1 MNIGIANDHWGYEL
15 KQKVTNY
22 LTKKG
27 YNVINYGADSK
38 ELSDHPD
45 YAFKLCEALTQN
57 EIIYGIAICGSGI
70 GMSIA
75 CNKVKGIRCAKVSN
89 DKEAKLCRLH
99 NNANVI
105 ALSAELSVLEVKDIL
120 DTFLTTNFSEVER
133 YKRRVDKITNY
144 EENNER

>member
-1 MNIGIANDHWGYEL
+1 MNIGIANDHWGYDI
-15 KQKVTNY
+15 KQKLTNY

-27 YNVINYGADSK
+27 YNVINYGSDSK
-38 ELSDHPD
+38 EMSDHPD
-45 YAFKLCEALTQN
+45 YAFKMCEALTQN

-89 DKEAKLCRLH
+89 EKEAKLCRLH

-105 ALSAELSVLEVKDIL
+105 ALSSELSMLEIKDII
-120 DTFLTTNFSEVER
+120 DKFLTTDFSRIER
-133 YKRRVDKITNY
+133 YERRNKKISDY
-144 EENNER
+144 EVNNEY